1 MGQLILLVALSLAQD
16 PGGDARARELYDN
29 GEILYAEGRYEDA
42 IVAFEEAYRLS
53 GRPLLLFNMANAQE
67 RLGRWRE
74 ALDTLSR
81 YRVYAGA
88 DERDTLDR
96 RIANL
101 ERRLAEAP
109 ATTTPVT
116 TSTTST
122 TTVERP
128 TTTPGWS
135 RPLPLACFGL
145 GVVGIGTG
153 SVLGGLSLGAGGD
166 AGDQCL
172 PDADGLTR
180 CPSAAGPDIEAE
192 RGYALG
198 ADIGF
203 AVGVAGIVG
212 GTALALWGPGG
223 ALLVGPGY
231 VGLSGS
237 F

>member
-1 MGQLILLVALSLAQD
+1 MILLALVALAQE
-16 PGGDARARELYDN
+16 PSTDARARELYEN

-81 YRVYAGA
+81 YRAYAQA

-101 ERRLAEAP
+101 ERRLAESP
-109 ATTTPVT
+109 STTPD
-116 TSTTST
+116 TSSSTSST
-122 TTVERP
+122 TTVERRDEL
-128 TTTPGWS
+128 PGWA
-135 RPLPLACFGL
+135 RPLPLACL
-145 GVVGIGTG
+145 GVGLAGVGTG
-153 SVLGGLSLGAGGD
+153 SVLGGLSLASGAD
-166 AGDQCL
+166 ARAQCL
-172 PDADGLTR
+172 PDGDGLTR
-180 CPSAAGPDIEAE
+180 CPSAAAADVDAE
-192 RGYALG
+192 RGFALG
-198 ADIGF
+198 ADIAL
-203 AVGVAGIVG
+203 AVGVAGIAT

-223 ALLVGPGY
+223 ALLAGPGY